1 MNKDPVYITYRLA
14 NSLWKHHIPF
24 LPFFIRGIM
33 RVIFAC
39 DIPYKTQIGK
49 NVLFPHHALGIVIH
63 PYAIIGDN
71 CILEQNVTIGG
82 RSGLEVLP
90 KLGNNVMVGA
100 GAAII
105 GPVVV
110 GDNVQIGAGAVVVQ
124 DIPDNCVVVGIP
136 ARIIKKDGVS
146 V

>member
-1 MNKDPVYITYRLA
+1 MET
-14 NSLWKHHIPF
+14 SCSSF
-24 LPFFIRGIM
+24 TFFNTGGM

-49 NVLFPHHALGIVIH
+49 NILFPHHALGIVIH
-63 PYAIIGDN
+63 PYATIGDN

-82 RSGLEVLP
+82 RSGLEILP
-90 KLGNNVMVGA
+90 KIGNNVMIGA

-110 GDNVQIGAGAVVVQ
+110 GNNVQIGAGAVVVK
-124 DIPDNCVVVGIP
+124 DIPDNCVVIGVP

-146 V
+146 I